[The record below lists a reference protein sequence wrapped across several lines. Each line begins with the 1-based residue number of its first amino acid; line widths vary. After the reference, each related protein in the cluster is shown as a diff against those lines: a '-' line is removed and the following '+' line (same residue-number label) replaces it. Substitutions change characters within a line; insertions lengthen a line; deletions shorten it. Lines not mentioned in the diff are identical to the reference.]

1 MNDSPDIP
9 IYRVKGTKDMKK
21 TLLAL
26 IIIIAAV
33 SLAAADTIYLR
44 DGRTIRGTVLG
55 FANGRFVVR
64 VEQRY
69 STTNPDTN
77 VTRTRANEGDIQYFR
92 PEEIDRVEIEGR
104 SIDEARNET
113 RDVQVTLD
121 SNWTDSGIYLHRGE
135 RVQVSASGVITVG
148 RSRITPDGLRS
159 TDPTAPLP
167 NVSEGEL
174 IGAIG
179 QDPRAPIIELGS
191 TREFTAD
198 RNGRL
203 FLTANRGSFAD
214 ARGAFSVQIRRQ
226 RDLNTRDTQEDR
238 GDVGVRSRGQDNSDR
253 NRDRGR
259 SPREITINVPA
270 TSRGTDAGI
279 DVRSGDQITISATGT
294 ITAGRRV
301 GDVGPDGARSTGVGI
316 NVRPVPTAGVGAL
329 IAYIRMANGQLSQAY
344 LIGSNLT
351 TTVPV
356 DGRLIL
362 AINDDDY
369 SDNSGSFSVRIRY

>member
-1 MNDSPDIP
+1 MDDSLGVPV
-9 IYRVKGTKDMKK
+9 YRVKGAEDMKK
-21 TLLAL
+21 LLLAL

-44 DGRTIRGTVLG
+44 DGRTIRGTLLG
-55 FANGRFVVR
+55 FVNGRFVVR

-69 STTNPDTN
+69 STTNPDSN
-77 VTRTRANEGDIQYFR
+77 VTRSRNNDGEIQYFR
-92 PEEIDRVEIEGR
+92 PEEVDRIEIEGR
-104 SIDEARNET
+104 SIDEARTET

-121 SNWTDSGIYLHRGE
+121 SNWIDSGIYLHRGE
-135 RVQVSASGVITVG
+135 RVQVSASGVIAVG
-148 RSRITPDGLRS
+148 RSRIGPDGLRS

-167 NVSEGEL
+167 NASEGEL
-174 IGAIG
+174 IGAIS
-179 QDPRAPIIELGS
+179 QDPSAPIMELGS
-191 TREFTAD
+191 NREFTAD

-203 FLTANRGSFAD
+203 FLTANRGSFAN
-214 ARGAFSVQIRRQ
+214 ARGSFNVQIRRQ
-226 RDLNTRDTQEDR
+226 RDLNARDVQEDTDT
-238 GDVGVRSRGQDNSDR
+238 GIRSRGQDNSDR
-253 NRDRGR
+253 FRDRGR
-259 SPREITINVPA
+259 TPRDITIDVPA
-270 TSRGTDAGI
+270 TSRGTDTNI
-279 DVRSGDQITISATGT
+279 DVRSGDSITISATGT

-301 GDVGPDGARSTGVGI
+301 GDVGPDGARSTGIGI

-329 IAYIRMANGQLSQAY
+329 IAYIRMPNGQLSQAY

-351 TTVPV
+351 TTVPT

>member
-1 MNDSPDIP
+1 
-9 IYRVKGTKDMKK
+9 MKK
-21 TLLAL
+21 ILLAL

-44 DGRTIRGTVLG
+44 DGRTVRGTVLG

-64 VEQRY
+64 VDQRY

-92 PEEIDRVEIEGR
+92 PDEIDRIEIEGR
-104 SIDEARNET
+104 SIDDARNET

-148 RSRITPDGLRS
+148 RSRISPDGLRS

-179 QDPRAPIIELGS
+179 RDASAPIIELGS

-214 ARGAFSVQIRRQ
+214 ARGAFTVQIRRQ
-226 RDLNTRDTQEDR
+226 RDLNARDAEED
-238 GDVGVRSRGQDNSDR
+238 GGAGIRSRGQDNSDR
-253 NRDRGR
+253 NRDRDRGR
-259 SPREITINVPA
+259 SPREITITVPA

-301 GDVGPDGARSTGVGI
+301 GDVGPDGARSTGIGI
-316 NVRPVPTAGVGAL
+316 NVRPLPTAGVGAL

>member
-1 MNDSPDIP
+1 
-9 IYRVKGTKDMKK
+9 MKRI
-21 TLLAL
+21 LLAL

-33 SLAAADTIYLR
+33 GLAAADTIYLR
-44 DGRTIRGTVLG
+44 DGRTVRGTVLG

-69 STTNPDTN
+69 STANPDSN

-92 PEEIDRVEIEGR
+92 PEEVDRIEIEGR
-104 SIDEARNET
+104 SIDDARNET

-167 NVSEGEL
+167 NISEGEL

-179 QDPRAPIIELGS
+179 RDPSAPIIELGS

-198 RNGRL
+198 RSGRL

-214 ARGAFSVQIRRQ
+214 ARGAFTVQIRRQ
-226 RDLNTRDTQEDR
+226 RDLNTRDTEEER
-238 GDVGVRSRGQDNSDR
+238 GDTGIRSRGQDNGDR

-270 TSRGTDAGI
+270 TSRGTDTNI

-301 GDVGPDGARSTGVGI
+301 GDVGPDGARSTGIGI
-316 NVRPVPTAGVGAL
+316 NVRPLPTAGVGAL
-329 IAYIRMANGQLSQAY
+329 IAYIRMPNGQLSQAY

-351 TTVPV
+351 TSVPT

>member
-1 MNDSPDIP
+1 
-9 IYRVKGTKDMKK
+9 MKK
-21 TLLAL
+21 ILLAL

-44 DGRTIRGTVLG
+44 DGRTIRGTLLG
-55 FANGRFVVR
+55 FVNGRFVVR

-69 STTNPDTN
+69 STTNPDSN

-92 PEEIDRVEIEGR
+92 PEEVDRIEIEGR
-104 SIDEARNET
+104 TIDEARTET
-113 RDVQVTLD
+113 RSVQVTLD
-121 SNWTDSGIYLHRGE
+121 SNWTDSGIYLRRGE
-135 RVQVSASGVITVG
+135 RVQVSATGVITVG
-148 RSRITPDGLRS
+148 RSRISPDGLRS
-159 TDPTAPLP
+159 NDPTAPLP
-167 NVSEGEL
+167 NASEGEL

-179 QDPRAPIIELGS
+179 RDPSAPIVELGS
-191 TREFTAD
+191 NREFTAD

-214 ARGAFSVQIRRQ
+214 ARGAFTVQIRRQ
-226 RDLNTRDTQEDR
+226 RDLNTRDTEEDR
-238 GDVGVRSRGQDNSDR
+238 GDTGIRSRGQDNSDR
-253 NRDRGR
+253 YRDRGR

-301 GDVGPDGARSTGVGI
+301 GDVGPDGARSTGIGI
-316 NVRPVPTAGVGAL
+316 NVRPLPTAGVGAL
-329 IAYIRMANGQLSQAY
+329 IAYIRMPNGQLSQAY

-351 TTVPV
+351 TTVPT